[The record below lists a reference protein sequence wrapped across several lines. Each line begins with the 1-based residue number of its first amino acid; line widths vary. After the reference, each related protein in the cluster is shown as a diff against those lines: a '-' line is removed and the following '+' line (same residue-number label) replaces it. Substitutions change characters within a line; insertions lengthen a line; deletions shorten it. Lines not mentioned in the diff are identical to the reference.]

1 MAHVQHDGIYTTLE
15 NDATHRD
22 KIENVLRTHSE
33 GMWSGSVGTITAFYT
48 GSTQES
54 NTGKYYYDVHSI
66 DNENA
71 DVEFAV
77 TYGHRL
83 GSGSEAGNVVGLT
96 NPTKGI
102 YSQFRQILLPPG
114 TTQFNFH
121 GDSGTD
127 YKSEDFYA
135 VVVNRS
141 RFREKMDPGNWE
153 LVLTSGSNNVT
164 LIDDS
169 GASQNATI
177 AASQREF
184 WVVSGSIANG
194 IHTTA
199 TSTAT
204 TTTSGSYGTFYPETG
219 MILLNPSLLGDS
231 DLTNSNDQIKV
242 IENTGTS
249 TATNDYNHK
258 KLFNS
263 IVSGVRFAAR
273 REEQKRSSYYFCRVK
288 NNQYNH
294 SQNPSYFSGTSAE
307 LTNKGFIQDP
317 KSYITTIGLYNDNNE
332 LLAVSKLSQPLLKDM
347 NTEALF
353 KVKLEY

>member
-1 MAHVQHDGIYTTLE
+1 MAHGHDGIYTTLY

-22 KIENVLRTHSE
+22 KIENVMRIHSE
-33 GMWSGSVGTITAFYT
+33 GMWSGSVGTLTTFHT
-48 GSTQES
+48 GSTQVT
-54 NTGKYYYDVHSI
+54 NTGKYYYDVHAI
-66 DNENA
+66 GDENA

-77 TYGHRL
+77 TYGNRF
-83 GSGSEAGNVVGLT
+83 GSGSEAGDVAGIT

-121 GDSGTD
+121 GDCGVD
-127 YKSEDFYA
+127 YKSDDFYA

-153 LVLTSGSNNVT
+153 LTLKSGSGHVVH

-169 GASQNATI
+169 GAARNATI

-184 WVVSGSIANG
+184 WIVSGSIANG
-194 IHTTA
+194 VHTTA
-199 TSTAT
+199 SASAAATSL
-204 TTTSGSYGTFYPETG
+204 GSYGIFYPETG
-219 MILLNPSLLGDS
+219 MIVLNPSILSSAAPHGC
-231 DLTNSNDQIKV
+231 IPPK
-242 IENTGTS
+242 GTS
-249 TATNDYNHK
+249 TTSNDFNHL
-258 KLFNS
+258 KLFNA
-263 IVSGVRFAAR
+263 IGSGSNFAAR

-288 NNQYNH
+288 NNQFNH
-294 SQNPSYFSGTSAE
+294 SQNPSYVSGSGAVIV
-307 LTNKGFIQDP
+307 NKGFVQDP
-317 KSYITTIGLYNDNNE
+317 KSYITTIGLYNNKNE

>member
-1 MAHVQHDGIYTTLE
+1 MAYGHDGIYTTLL
-15 NDATHRD
+15 NDATQRD

-33 GMWSGSVGTITAFYT
+33 GMWSGSVGTLTAFYT

-54 NTGKYYYDVHSI
+54 NTGKYYYDVHGS
-66 DNENA
+66 DSENTA
-71 DVEFAV
+71 VEFAV
-77 TYGHRL
+77 TYGHRV
-83 GSGSEAGNVVGLT
+83 GSGSEEGNVAGIT

-121 GDSGTD
+121 GDCGVD
-127 YKSEDFYA
+127 YKSDDFYS

-153 LVLTSGSNNVT
+153 LHLSGSGGIT
-164 LIDDS
+164 KLIDDS
-169 GASQNATI
+169 GAARNATI

-184 WVVSGSIANG
+184 WVVSGSIASG
-194 IHTTA
+194 VHTTA
-199 TSTAT
+199 SASAAA
-204 TTTSGSYGTFYPETG
+204 TTSGSYGIFYPETG
-219 MILLNPSLLGDS
+219 MILLNPSILS
-231 DLTNSNDQIKV
+231 SAPIAIVAK
-242 IENTGTS
+242 GTS

-263 IVSGVRFAAR
+263 IVLGANFQAR
-273 REEQKRSSYYFCRVK
+273 REEQKRSSYYFCRVR
-288 NNQYNH
+288 NNQFNH
-294 SQNPSYFSGTSAE
+294 SQNPSYVSGSGAVIV
-307 LTNKGFIQDP
+307 NKGFVQDP
-317 KSYITTIGLYNDNNE
+317 KSYITTIGLYNNKNE